1 MGVLRVS
8 GVNSVSSAE
17 IRRLSKRQ
25 FSPDP
30 SKLTLKT
37 LKTPPNEE
45 TIDRGPVT

>member
-17 IRRLSKRQ
+17 ICKLSSRQ

-30 SKLTLKT
+30 SKLTLKI
-37 LKTPPNEE
+37 LKT
-45 TIDRGPVT
+45 TGRRDDRLATVT